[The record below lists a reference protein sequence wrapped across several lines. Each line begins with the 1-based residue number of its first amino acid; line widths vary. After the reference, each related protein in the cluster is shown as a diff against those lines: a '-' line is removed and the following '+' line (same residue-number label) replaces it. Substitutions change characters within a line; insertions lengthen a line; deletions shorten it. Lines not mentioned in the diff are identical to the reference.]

1 MIFVITMA
9 NNKLLLLKY
18 DISEPV
24 IVKKKG
30 KKKIKKQLNA

>member
-1 MIFVITMA
+1 MISVITMA

-24 IVKKKG
+24 IVKKKER
-30 KKKIKKQLNA
+30 KKKKKNN